1 MLCLPTSIACTGVVP
16 VLKSAKMQFDL
27 IFVALFIFAV
37 LPNGQKCQELR
48 DLCSYSKSERKCVC
62 EYVPHSSGVFP
73 VLVAD
78 CARLN
83 FTVFPSD
90 SQFISD
96 VHDLDLSHNSITSL
110 YEAQSAFS
118 SESLKRLDLS
128 YNKLSYIS
136 DEFLRNIPNLEFL
149 DLSRNALTS
158 LENEN
163 VFLGIRNLLEL
174 DISYN
179 SIASLPVDV
188 FATLPQLKFL
198 NLGYN
203 DMGSFLAGFSNMI
216 NASLG
221 LNPDLVG
228 LKMDSLGLNELH
240 NAYFDGFHNLQY
252 LSLAD
257 NNFQEVPVVPYTVT
271 YLDLSGT
278 QITTLAARHL
288 NYHALKTFKLNRLAK
303 LSTIDK
309 YAFYNLQSLETL
321 SLNDCG
327 KLKEFSDVIF
337 GVISK
342 DVELPLKKISIARSG
357 LQSINYTYGYLFDDM
372 EHVDLGNNPWRCDC
386 NLMWLREYN
395 TSLYRPEN
403 IR

>member
-1 MLCLPTSIACTGVVP
+1 MLCLPKFLANRRGTSAT
-16 VLKSAKMQFDL
+16 MQFCAILVLLLTFVLLPDL
-27 IFVALFIFAV
+27 YD
-37 LPNGQKCQELR
+37 CQ
-48 DLCSYSKSERKCVC
+48 DLCSYSKTERKCIC
-62 EYVPHSSGVFP
+62 KYVPHPDEVFP
-73 VLVAD
+73 VLLAD

-90 SQFISD
+90 YQFNSD
-96 VHDLDLSHNSITSL
+96 LHDLDLSHNSISSL
-110 YEAQSAFS
+110 YQTQSPFA
-118 SESLKRLDLS
+118 SESLTRLDLS

-136 DEFLRNIPNLEFL
+136 DEFFRNIPNLKYL
-149 DLSRNALTS
+149 DLGHNALTS
-158 LENEN
+158 FENEN
-163 VFLGIRNLLEL
+163 VFFGVRNLLEL
-174 DISYN
+174 DVSYN
-179 SIASLPVDV
+179 SIASLPVGV

-203 DMGSFLAGFSNMI
+203 DMGSFLASFNDLVNG
-216 NASLG
+216 SLG
-221 LNPDLVG
+221 LNPELMG
-228 LKMDSLGLNELH
+228 LKMENLGISELH
-240 NAYFDGFHNLQY
+240 NGYFDGFRNLQY

-257 NNFQEVPVVPYTVT
+257 NDFEEVPVVPYTVI

-288 NYHALKTFKLNRLAK
+288 NYHALKTFKLNRLGK
-303 LSTIDK
+303 LSMIDK

-327 KLKEFSDVIF
+327 KLKEFNDVVF

-342 DVELPLKKISIARSG
+342 DTDLPLKRISIARSG
-357 LQSINYTYGYLFDDM
+357 LQSLNYTYGYLFDKM
-372 EHVDLGNNPWRCDC
+372 EHVDLGNNPWKCDC
-386 NLMWLREYN
+386 GLMWLREYN